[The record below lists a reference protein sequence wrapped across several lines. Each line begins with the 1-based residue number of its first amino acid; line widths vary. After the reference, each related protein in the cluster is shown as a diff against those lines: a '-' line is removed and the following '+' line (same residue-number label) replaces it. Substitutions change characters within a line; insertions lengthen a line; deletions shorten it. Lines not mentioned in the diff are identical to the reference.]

1 MLDFGT
7 AVFLF
12 IYRTFVH
19 FYVDTERTFC
29 YIIEKNKCL
38 GGVSLMTKKFRITS
52 RIRFTIFVVL
62 VIVLFTTAV
71 NFALGFNVAD
81 SSTIPEYIQIE
92 VEPGET
98 LWSIAGSYMS
108 ENSDIR
114 ECVYQLCRINNIT
127 AADLQA
133 GMTIQVPIN

>member
-1 MLDFGT
+1 MFG
-7 AVFLF
+7 
-12 IYRTFVH
+12 R
-19 FYVDTERTFC
+19 
-29 YIIEKNKCL
+29 
-38 GGVSLMTKKFRITS
+38 GVSLMTKKFRITS

-71 NFALGFNVAD
+71 NFDLGFNVAD

-92 VEPGET
+92 VEPGDT

>member
-1 MLDFGT
+1 
-7 AVFLF
+7 
-12 IYRTFVH
+12 
-19 FYVDTERTFC
+19 
-29 YIIEKNKCL
+29 
-38 GGVSLMTKKFRITS
+38 MTKKFRITS

-81 SSTIPEYIQIE
+81 SSTIPEDIQIE
-92 VEPGET
+92 VEPGDT

-114 ECVYQLCRINNIT
+114 ECVYQLCRRNNIT